1 MKWNFLVVDDDSKIA
16 EQTCE
21 VLQSKRTMDGE
32 QISCEVC
39 SDFESAKSKVLS
51 TRYDLIILDL
61 QDDVSKVEMK
71 GKEIL
76 DVLREAHFV
85 PVIFYSGHAG
95 KVSAL
100 QTPFVRVVSKGDDDI
115 DNLRNAVRE
124 VFSTGLPK
132 LIRFIQDQQKSY
144 LWQHVDEFWQ
154 NSGPIC
160 DVKDLACLLSKRLS
174 NALKGESVRRHFD
187 GVEDSIAHPIEMYV
201 WPSLGNE
208 IQTGD
213 LLEME
218 DKLYVVLN
226 PACDFSQGKVNNIVA
241 AECVRLNSCQEY
253 LELAS
258 QKSLGSDYTKAQLS
272 ALRSLIGDNRQGKKV
287 QPDRFKYLPATVF
300 MEAAV
305 VDFQLLISFP
315 FDKAA
320 CPKRIA
326 TLDTPF
332 VESLLS
338 KFSRYYGRI
347 GTLNLDAKS
356 LLGDVVSNIP

>member
-1 MKWNFLVVDDDSKIA
+1 MKWNFLVVDDETAIA
-16 EQTCE
+16 AQTCE
-21 VLQSKRTMDGE
+21 ILQSRRTLEGDE
-32 QISCEVC
+32 ISCETC
-39 SDFESAKSKVLS
+39 SSFEQAKLRVLS
-51 TRYDLIILDL
+51 SRYDLIVLDL
-61 QDDVSKVEMK
+61 QDDVSRVAMK

-85 PVIFYSGHAG
+85 PVIFYSGHAA

-100 QTPFVRVVSKGDDDI
+100 ETPLVRVVSKGGDDT

-154 NSGPIC
+154 ANGPIC

-174 NALKGESVRRHFD
+174 NALKGESVRRTLE
-187 GVEDSIAHPIEMYV
+187 GVDNAVAHPIEMYV
-201 WPSLGNE
+201 WPSIGND

-213 LLEME
+213 LVKYGE
-218 DKLYVVLN
+218 KIYVILN
-226 PACDFSQGKVNNIVA
+226 PACDFAQAKVKSVVA
-241 AECVRLNSCQEY
+241 AECVALTLCSEY
-253 LELAS
+253 MDLVN
-258 QKSLGSDYTKAQLS
+258 QKNAGVEYTKAQIG
-272 ALRSLIGDNRQGKKV
+272 ALRSIVSDNRQGRRV
-287 QPDRFKYLPATVF
+287 QPDRFKYLPSTVF
-300 MEAAV
+300 MNAAV
-305 VDFQLLISFP
+305 VDFQLLTSIP
-315 FDKAA
+315 FEEATQLS
-320 CPKRIA
+320 RIA

-347 GTLNLDAKS
+347 GTPDLDV
-356 LLGDVVSNIP
+356 DEVSSGVISGIA